1 MNHAEKKAASAAF
14 RERKAVAGIF
24 AVRCVAN
31 GQVWVGRTP
40 NLLAIWNRLTFSL
53 RQGANANP
61 SLQAAW
67 REHGAERFVFD
78 EIERLEEEALD
89 FVRDSLLKER
99 LAHWRAALRAPSL

>member
-1 MNHAEKKAASAAF
+1 MDHAEKKAAAAAF
-14 RERKAVAGIF
+14 RDKKAIAGIF

-31 GQVWVGRTP
+31 GRIWVGRTP
-40 NLLAIWNRLTFSL
+40 NLAAIWNRLSFSL

-67 REHGAERFVFD
+67 REHGAENLVFG
-78 EIERLEEEALD
+78 EVERLEDEQLG

-99 LAHWRAALRAPSL
+99 LAHWRAALGATAL